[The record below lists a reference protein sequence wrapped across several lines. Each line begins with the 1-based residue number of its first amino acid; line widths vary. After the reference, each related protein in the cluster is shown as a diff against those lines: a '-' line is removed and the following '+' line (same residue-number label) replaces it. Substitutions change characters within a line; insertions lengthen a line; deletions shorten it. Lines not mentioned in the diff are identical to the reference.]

1 MEWYRIHSLQHG
13 SVDVQAANW
22 LSALGAGLGKMGVV
36 QDLTRIACETLPNG
50 HILVRD
56 VKTGAGYAVVAIEAE
71 HAIEDEPTSE
81 SDLAPIPTEYVQTK
95 IGVDEYAREIL
106 GAFDAQQAIE
116 RALGALRELAPAE
129 AGSVLR
135 RYTDD
140 WLVFE
145 GTFGPHSERLNAVAI
160 PPDTGVAGFCV
171 ARGIAVSVKD
181 AYSDP
186 RFFKQMDAYTGFHT
200 HSLLCLPL
208 TIEGTVYGC
217 VELLNAAN
225 GAFTRDQIGDADLI
239 ANVLST
245 RLAAEPVPS
254 PPSASR
260 A

>member
-81 SDLAPIPTEYVQTK
+81 SDLAPIPTEFVQTT
-95 IGVDEYAREIL
+95 IGIDEYAREIL
-106 GAFDAQQAIE
+106 GAPDAKAAIE
-116 RALGALRELAPAE
+116 RALGALRDLAPCE

-135 RYTDD
+135 RHTDG
-140 WLVFE
+140 WLAFE
-145 GTFGPHSERLNAVAI
+145 GAFGPHSERLASVAI
-160 PPDTGVAGFCV
+160 PPDTGVAGFTV
-171 ARGIAVSVKD
+171 SHGIAVSVKD
-181 AYSDP
+181 AYTDP

-200 HSLLCLPL
+200 HSILSLPL
-208 TIEGTVYGC
+208 AVDGFVYGC
-217 VELLNAAN
+217 VELLNAAT
-225 GAFTRDQIGDADLI
+225 GAFSRDEIGDADLI
-239 ANVLST
+239 ASVLAA
-245 RLAAEPVPS
+245 RLAAEPMPA
-254 PPSASR
+254 PPARS
-260 A
+260 